1 MRVELAPGVEDLL
14 WRLGEHALTVEVTLD
29 FEGDVLKQAV
39 AFPGAGEPS
48 LGFQRVRV
56 GEVDVWWRQRLVLAS
71 RAPRTTGKGSA
82 TATTPSRRA
91 ILARSAPEPRVMKT
105 AWGPLLSAKMRSHR
119 TLALRNIATPMVRV
133 IVLAATIK
141 TICSDSRGRV
151 RRSARAWRRSAR
163 SRCGPRSG

>member
-1 MRVELAPGVEDLL
+1 VAVRVELAPGVEDLL

-71 RAPRTTGKGSA
+71 RAPRTTDR
-82 TATTPSRRA
+82 PRPRR
-91 ILARSAPEPRVMKT
+91 LVVRRVGR
-105 AWGPLLSAKMRSHR
+105 ALSA
-119 TLALRNIATPMVRV
+119 
-133 IVLAATIK
+133 
-141 TICSDSRGRV
+141 
-151 RRSARAWRRSAR
+151 SASYA
-163 SRCGPRSG
+163 